1 MTDIDYYFST
11 LSTWSYVGSRAFRG
25 LAKRYDVQVHH
36 KPTNL
41 LTLFEATGG
50 LPAGERPP
58 QRQAWRKIEMKRW
71 RKKRALPM
79 NLDPAHWPVN
89 PRLADGA
96 VIVAIRDHGEEA
108 AGVLADALMRA
119 VWEEERNIADPDT
132 VASIA
137 NEVGFA
143 GAALVDAASRS
154 DISDTIKQ
162 NTQEAIDRGLFGAP
176 SYCLGDEFFW
186 GQDRLD
192 MLEDVLK
199 DRA

>member
-1 MTDIDYYFST
+1 MADIDYYFST

-25 LAKRYDVQVHH
+25 LAKRYDAQVHH

-50 LPAGERPP
+50 LPAGQRPP
-58 QRQAWRKIEMKRW
+58 QRQAWRKIEMTRW
-71 RKKRALPM
+71 SKKRGLPM

-96 VIVAIRDHGEEA
+96 VIGAIRDAGEEA
-108 AGVLADALMRA
+108 AGELADALMRA
-119 VWEEERNIADPDT
+119 VWEEERNIAEPET
-132 VASIA
+132 VAAIA
-137 NEVGFA
+137 NENGLE
-143 GAALVDAASRS
+143 GPGLVDAASGS
-154 DISDTIKQ
+154 KISEVIKQ
-162 NTQEAIDRGLFGAP
+162 NTQDAIDRGLFGAP

-186 GQDRLD
+186 GQDRLG
-192 MLEDVLK
+192 MLEDALK

>member
-1 MTDIDYYFST
+1 MVDIDYYFSA
-11 LSTWSYVGSRAFRG
+11 LSTWSYVGSRAFRD
-25 LAKRYDVQVHH
+25 LATRYNGQVRH

-50 LPAGERPP
+50 LPAGQRPP
-58 QRQAWRKIEMKRW
+58 QRQAWRKTEMMRW
-71 RKKRALPM
+71 SKKRGLPM

-96 VIVAIRDHGEEA
+96 IIVAIREAGEEA
-108 AGVLADALMRA
+108 AGRLADALMCA
-119 VWEEERNIADPDT
+119 VWEEERNIAEPEIVAT
-132 VASIA
+132 VAG
-137 NEVGFA
+137 EVGLE
-143 GAALVDAASRS
+143 GAHLVDVASRS
-154 DISDTIKQ
+154 DISDAIKQ

-192 MLEDVLK
+192 MLEDALK
-199 DRA
+199 DCT

>member
-1 MTDIDYYFST
+1 MEDIDYYFST
-11 LSTWSYVGSRAFRG
+11 LSTWSYVGSRAFRD
-25 LAKRYDVQVHH
+25 LAKRCDVKVHH

-50 LPAGERPP
+50 LPAGQRPP

-71 RKKRALPM
+71 STKRGLPM
-79 NLDPAHWPVN
+79 NFDPAHWPVN

-96 VIVAIRDHGEEA
+96 VIVAIREVGEES
-108 AGVLADALMRA
+108 AGQLADALMRA
-119 VWEEERNIADPDT
+119 VWEEERNIADPEMVT
-132 VASIA
+132 MIA
-137 NEVGFA
+137 NEKGLD

-154 DISDTIKQ
+154 DISDAIKQ

-176 SYCLGDEFFW
+176 SYCLGREFFW

-192 MLEDVLK
+192 MLEDALK
-199 DRA
+199 NCA

>member
-1 MTDIDYYFST
+1 MEDIDYYFST
-11 LSTWSYVGSRAFRG
+11 LSTWSYVGSRAFRD
-25 LAKRYDVQVHH
+25 LAKRCDVKVHH

-50 LPAGERPP
+50 LPAGQRPP

-71 RKKRALPM
+71 STKRGLPM
-79 NLDPAHWPVN
+79 NFDPAHWPVN

-96 VIVAIRDHGEEA
+96 VLVAIREAGEET
-108 AGVLADALMRA
+108 AGQLADALMRA
-119 VWEEERNIADPDT
+119 VWEEERNIADPEM
-132 VASIA
+132 VAMIA
-137 NEVGFA
+137 NENGLE
-143 GAALVDAASRS
+143 GTALVDAASRS
-154 DISDTIKQ
+154 DISDAIKQ

-176 SYCLGDEFFW
+176 SYCLGNEFFW

-192 MLEDVLK
+192 MLEDALK